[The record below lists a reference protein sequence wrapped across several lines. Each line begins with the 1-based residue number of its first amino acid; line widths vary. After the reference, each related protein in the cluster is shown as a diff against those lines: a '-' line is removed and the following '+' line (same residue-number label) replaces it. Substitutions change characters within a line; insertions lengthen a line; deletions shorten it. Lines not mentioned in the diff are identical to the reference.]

1 MSPTL
6 LGLLWFP
13 RRFRRLPL
21 RVWRRLFPSLFTPPI
36 VRQLLYHMAVQII
49 DNMGPSEMPADSQD
63 EFLGKL
69 KG

>member
-6 LGLLWFP
+6 LGLLWFL
-13 RRFRRLPL
+13 RRSRRLPL

-36 VRQLLYHMAVQII
+36 VRQLLYHMAVHII
-49 DNMGPSEMPADSQD
+49 DNMGPSEMPADGQD
-63 EFLGKL
+63 EYLGKL